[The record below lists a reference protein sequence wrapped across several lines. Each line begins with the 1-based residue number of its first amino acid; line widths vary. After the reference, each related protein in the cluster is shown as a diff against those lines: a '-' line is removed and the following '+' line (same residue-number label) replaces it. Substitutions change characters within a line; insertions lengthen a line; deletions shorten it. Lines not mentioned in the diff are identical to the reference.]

1 MCQDT
6 FCGLRIKIRKET
18 NCPPSGVRGK
28 TSDKGTFEQRLEGID
43 EMSHVGFEKSHPV
56 RPEATRQGLASGEKQ
71 QGLQQREPGEG
82 VVRRGS
88 GWGEGHPA
96 LGGII
101 ETMPRS

>member
-1 MCQDT
+1 MW
-6 FCGLRIKIRKET
+6 GLKNLI
-18 NCPPSGVRGK
+18 
-28 TSDKGTFEQRLEGID
+28 L
-43 EMSHVGFEKSHPV
+43 V

-71 QGLQQREPGEG
+71 QGLEQREPGEG

-88 GWGEGHPA
+88 GWGEGHLA